1 MKTRPIPNTDL
12 SVSAVCLG
20 TGSFGSSVARDDAFT
35 LLDTFVAAGGS
46 FLDTARIYAVWLP
59 DGANASERTVGEW
72 LRHSGLRGQITLAT
86 KGAHPDLKT
95 MHISRLSPEDLRHD
109 IEASL
114 HYLQTN
120 CIDLYWLHRDDRS
133 VPADE
138 IIDALNV
145 HVQTGQI
152 RYLGCSNW
160 RVERIR
166 AANAYAQAHGLA
178 GFIANQP
185 LWSLAAPNREAISDK
200 TLVLMDAEDLTFHR
214 ETGMA
219 VIPFTAQAKGYFT
232 KLANG
237 TLKDSDRRQYDS
249 DLNRERAR
257 RVHELAARYGVS
269 ITAIALSYLMSQ
281 PFPTIPIIGPKTLA
295 QLDDCLEFIDLRL
308 TAADLAYLEA

>member
-160 RVERIR
+160 RVDRIR

-257 RVHELAARYGVS
+257 RAHELAARYGVS

>member
-1 MKTRPIPNTDL
+1 MKTLTIPNTDF

-20 TGSFGSSVARDDAFT
+20 TGSFGSSVTWDDAFK
-35 LLDTFVAAGGS
+35 LLDAFVAAGGN
-46 FLDTARIYAVWLP
+46 FLDSARIYASWLP

-72 LRHSGLRGQITLAT
+72 LSHSGLRGQITLAT
-86 KGAHPDLKT
+86 KGAHPDLNT

-114 HYLQTN
+114 HYLQTD

-133 VPADE
+133 IPVGE

-145 HVQTGQI
+145 HLQAGQI
-152 RYLGCSNW
+152 RALGCSNW
-160 RVERIR
+160 RVDRIR
-166 AANAYAQAHGLA
+166 AANAYAQTHGLA
-178 GFIANQP
+178 GFVANQP

-200 TLVLMDAEDLTFHR
+200 TLVLMDAEDVAFHR
-214 ETGMA
+214 ETGLA
-219 VIPFTAQAKGYFT
+219 AIPYTSQAKGYFT

-237 TLKDSDRRQYDS
+237 TLKDSDKRQYDS

-257 RVHELAARYGVS
+257 RGHELAARYGVS

-281 PFPTIPIIGPKTLA
+281 SFPTIPIIGPKTRA

-308 TAADLAYLEA
+308 TAADLTYLEA

>member
-257 RVHELAARYGVS
+257 RAHELAARYGVS